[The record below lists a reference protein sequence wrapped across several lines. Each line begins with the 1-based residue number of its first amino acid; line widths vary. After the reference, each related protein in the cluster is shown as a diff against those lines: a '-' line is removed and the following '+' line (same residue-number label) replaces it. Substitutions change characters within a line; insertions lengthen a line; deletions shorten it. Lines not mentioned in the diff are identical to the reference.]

1 MSRLRTRRPD
11 SSAAAQSAGAA
22 LPPSWTGAPG
32 PTGSPGPQRTPP
44 EANRRTTWMLLAI
57 WIGVMFAIYLVTEVY
72 RKPSDGKVMAH
83 GVLEIPRDRDGHFR
97 VAGSVNGVPVQFMV
111 DTGAS
116 LISITDAVAERAN
129 LGEGVPISFQTANG
143 VRQGMMSRAERIEV
157 GPLAVNG
164 LRVGTGYT
172 GESARDALLGQNF
185 LRYFDV
191 SISGNSM
198 VLKARGGE

>member
-1 MSRLRTRRPD
+1 M
-11 SSAAAQSAGAA
+11 
-22 LPPSWTGAPG
+22 
-32 PTGSPGPQRTPP
+32 RTPP
-44 EANRRTTWMLLAI
+44 DANRRTTWMLLVI

-72 RKPSDGKVMAH
+72 RKPSEGKVMAQ

-157 GPLAVNG
+157 GPLAVND

-172 GESARDALLGQNF
+172 GKSARDALLGQNF

-198 VLKARGGE
+198 VLKARDNEASR